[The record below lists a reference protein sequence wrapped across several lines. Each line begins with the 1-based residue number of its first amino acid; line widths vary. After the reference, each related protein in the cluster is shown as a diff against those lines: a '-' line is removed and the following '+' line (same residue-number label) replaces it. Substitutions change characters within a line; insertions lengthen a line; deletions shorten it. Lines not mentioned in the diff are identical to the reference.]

1 MICRIYLLKLFIN
14 IWCKYFVISHL
25 VPIFAI
31 RTNVSMSLSFENTQ
45 TAFAYKSTADLKK
58 ARFLF
63 SVIQSPFIVSLAT
76 KLTPSLMHS
85 GLPINGLIRS
95 TIFNQ
100 FVGGETLEESARV
113 VKQLGAYG
121 VQVILDY
128 GVEAKEGEE
137 NFDNVTEHFL
147 QAIEFAATQSNVP
160 FIGVKIT
167 AIASMVLLE
176 HLNDAPRLRSG
187 IHDSESENAE
197 WARVKDRMYAICELA
212 AEKGLGILIDAEE
225 TWIQD
230 PIDRLAIELMATYNK
245 EKVVVYNT
253 YQLYRHDRLKFLQLS
268 HQIAKER
275 QFLLG
280 AKLVRGAYMEKE
292 RERAQQKGYASPIH
306 VDKAA
311 TDKDF
316 NEAAQ
321 YCLQNVDSIAMLLAS
336 HNEESNLQVAAAMQE
351 KGLDKKHAH
360 IHFSQLYGMS
370 DHISFNLATEGYAVS
385 KYLPFGP
392 IKDVIPYLMR
402 RAEENSSV
410 NGQTGRE
417 LLLLRKEL
425 ARRKG
430 KK

>member
-1 MICRIYLLKLFIN
+1 MN
-14 IWCKYFVISHL
+14 
-25 VPIFAI
+25 P
-31 RTNVSMSLSFENTQ
+31 SFDNTQ
-45 TAFAYKSTADLKK
+45 NAFAYKSTSDLKK

-63 SVIQSPFIVSLAT
+63 SVIQSPLVVSLAT
-76 KLTPSLMHS
+76 KLTPALMQS

-113 VKQLGAYG
+113 VKQLSAYN

-137 NFDNVTEHFL
+137 NFDLVTEHIIE
-147 QAIEFAATQSNVP
+147 AIEFSASQSNVP
-160 FIGVKIT
+160 FVSVKIT
-167 AIASMVLLE
+167 GLASMALLE
-176 HLNDAPRLRSG
+176 NLNDAPRLRSG
-187 IHDSESENAE
+187 IHDSEEDNAAWE
-197 WARVKDRMYAICELA
+197 RVKERMHAICEVA
-212 AEKGLGILIDAEE
+212 AEKSIGVLIDAEE
-225 TWIQD
+225 SWIQD
-230 PIDRLAIELMATYNK
+230 PIDRLAIELMSVYNK

-253 YQLYRHDRLKFLQLS
+253 YQLYRHDRLRFLQMS
-268 HQIAKER
+268 HAIAKDK
-275 QFLLG
+275 QFILG

-292 RERAQQKGYASPIH
+292 RERAQKNGYTSPIH
-306 VDKAA
+306 ENKEAVD
-311 TDKDF
+311 TDF
-316 NEAAQ
+316 NKAVD
-321 YCLQNVDSIAMLLAS
+321 YCLQNLDNIALLLAS
-336 HNEESNLQVAAAMQE
+336 HNEQSNQLAMQTMQE
-351 KGLDKKHAH
+351 KQIEKNHTR

-370 DHISFNLATEGYAVS
+370 DHITFNMAEAGYVVS

-417 LLLLRKEL
+417 LVLIRKEL

-430 KK
+430 K

>member
-1 MICRIYLLKLFIN
+1 MN
-14 IWCKYFVISHL
+14 
-25 VPIFAI
+25 P
-31 RTNVSMSLSFENTQ
+31 SFDNTQ
-45 TAFAYKSTADLKK
+45 NAFAYKSTGDLKK

-63 SVIQSPFIVSLAT
+63 SVIQSPLVVSLAT
-76 KLTPSLMHS
+76 KLTPMLMQS

-113 VKQLGAYG
+113 VKQLSAYQ

-137 NFDNVTEHFL
+137 NFDLVTEHIIE
-147 QAIEFAATQSNVP
+147 AIEFAAAQNNVP
-160 FIGVKIT
+160 FVSVKIT
-167 AIASMVLLE
+167 GVASMQLLE

-187 IHDSESENAE
+187 IHDSEEDNAA
-197 WARVKDRMYAICELA
+197 WNRVKERMYAICEVA
-212 AEKGLGILIDAEE
+212 MEKGVGVLIDAEE

-230 PIDRLAIELMATYNK
+230 PIDRLAIELMSIYNK

-253 YQLYRHDRLKFLQLS
+253 YQLYRHDRLRFLQMS
-268 HQIAKER
+268 HSIAKDK

-292 RERAQQKGYASPIH
+292 RERAQKNAYASPIH
-306 VDKAA
+306 TNKDAVDA
-311 TDKDF
+311 DF
-316 NEAAQ
+316 NKAVD
-321 YCLQNVDSIAMLLAS
+321 YCLQHLDSIALLLAS
-336 HNEESNLQVAAAMQE
+336 HNEQSNQLAMQTMQT
-351 KGLDKKHAH
+351 KQLSNNHPR

-370 DHISFNLATEGYAVS
+370 DHITFNMAEAGFSVS

-417 LLLLRKEL
+417 LVLIRKEL

-430 KK
+430 K